1 MKIWGRVAIVAAVG
15 LAGAASA
22 AEHHGAAGK
31 AGATAAKASPA
42 ANEGEGGPVA
52 VYWMSAQT
60 SSGFMAGMMGGN
72 GKMDRGAMMGMMMR
86 GGPDP
91 NAVNHTLRLQLGSNR
106 RPNGAPQAEH
116 DPSNALN
123 SGPLPLVTPV
133 AQPSQPV
140 EEEPRAPEQY
150 QKPEGRILIF
160 WGCGEHAGPNQ
171 PYVIDFAKMQNNPQ
185 AMAGLMRGMAV
196 SAMQPPSPSRFATYG
211 EWPNDRSRATIPPN
225 GSLIGDH
232 TVKGDYSPDIHFN
245 LAPGQDFMAPLR
257 LVTNARTRSG
267 AVQLA
272 WTPAPTALGYFATAM
287 GGGEGGRG
295 GGTTAVMWTSSAA
308 QAFAFGLPE
317 YLAPGE
323 TRRLVADGHLMAPS
337 QTQCTVPQE
346 AVQAMGRGGLVQLA
360 GYGEEANFGWPA
372 RPQRPVWAVK
382 VRYRTTTSGMLGQA
396 DPMGGGGRRGG
407 DDDDDQRGGGQQQQQ
422 HGGGF
427 MHGLGGLGGFIP

>member
-1 MKIWGRVAIVAAVG
+1 MNSWGRVAIVAAIG

-22 AEHHGAAGK
+22 AEHHGGAGR
-31 AGATAAKASPA
+31 AGAAAAKPSPRPSA
-42 ANEGEGGPVA
+42 AVSEGEGGPVA

-60 SSGFMAGMMGGN
+60 STGFMAGMMGGN

-91 NAVNHTLRLQLGSNR
+91 NAVNHTLRLQLGSTR
-106 RPNGAPQAEH
+106 RPDGPPRAEH

-140 EEEPRAPEQY
+140 EEEPRPPEQY
-150 QKPEGRILIF
+150 QKPQGKILIF

-171 PYVIDFAKMQNNPQ
+171 PYVVDFATMQNNPQ

-196 SAMQPPSPSRFATYG
+196 SAMQPPSPSRFTTYG
-211 EWPNDRSRATIPPN
+211 EWPNDQSRATIPRN
-225 GSLIGDH
+225 GSLVGDH
-232 TVKGDYSPDIHFN
+232 TVRGDYSPDIHFN
-245 LAPGQDFMAPLR
+245 LTPNQDFMAPLR

-287 GGGEGGRG
+287 GGGDGGRG
-295 GGTTAVMWTSSAA
+295 GATAVMWTSSAT
-308 QAFAFGLPE
+308 QAFAFGMPE

-323 TRRLVADGHLMAPS
+323 TRRLVADGHLLAPS
-337 QTQCTVPQE
+337 QTQCAVSQE
-346 AVQAMGRGGLVQLA
+346 AVQAMGRGGIVMLS
-360 GYGEEANFGWPA
+360 GYGEEANFAWPL
-372 RPQRPVWAVK
+372 RPQRPAWTVK

-396 DPMGGGGRRGG
+396 DPMGGGGRRG
-407 DDDDDQRGGGQQQQQ
+407 DDDGEGGGQQQQQ
-422 HGGGF
+422 HGGF

>member
-1 MKIWGRVAIVAAVG
+1 MNSWGRVAAIAAITV
-15 LAGAASA
+15 AGAASA
-22 AEHHGAAGK
+22 AEHHGAGK
-31 AGATAAKASPA
+31 ASVGAS
-42 ANEGEGGPVA
+42 EGDGGPVA
-52 VYWMSAQT
+52 VYWVSAQT
-60 SSGFMAGMMGGN
+60 STGFMAGMMGGG
-72 GKMDRGAMMGMMMR
+72 GKPDRGAMMSMMMH

-91 NAVNHTLRLQLGSNR
+91 NAVGHTLRLQLGSTR
-106 RPNGAPQAEH
+106 RPDGAPRAEH
-116 DPSNALN
+116 DPSGALN

-150 QKPEGRILIF
+150 QKPQGRILIF

-171 PYVIDFAKMQNNPQ
+171 PYVVDFASMQNNPQ

-196 SAMQPPSPSRFATYG
+196 SAMQPPSPGRFATYG
-211 EWPNDRSRATIPPN
+211 EWPNAQSRATIPPN
-225 GSLIGDH
+225 GSLVGDH
-232 TVKGDYSPDIHFN
+232 MVKGDYSPDIHFN
-245 LAPGQDFMAPLR
+245 LNPGQDFMAPLR

-287 GGGEGGRG
+287 GGGDGGRG
-295 GGTTAVMWTSSAA
+295 GGATAVMWTSSAA

-323 TRRLVADGHLMAPS
+323 TLRLVADGHLLAPS
-337 QTQCTVPQE
+337 QTQCAVPQE
-346 AVQAMGRGGLVQLA
+346 AVQAMGRGGIVMLS
-360 GYGEEANFGWPA
+360 GYGEEANFAWPV
-372 RPQRPVWAVK
+372 RPQRPAWTVK

-407 DDDDDQRGGGQQQQQ
+407 DDDEGGGQQQQQ

-427 MHGLGGLGGFIP
+427 LHGLGGLGGFIP